1 MITVVPSN
9 WNYSVLFYSILY
21 SILKLY
27 LHMKHIQQ
35 GFTSS
40 LYFGLLF
47 EISVEMEILR
57 IPHVLGQI
65 KHPF

>member
-1 MITVVPSN
+1 
-9 WNYSVLFYSILY
+9 
-21 SILKLY
+21 
-27 LHMKHIQQ
+27 MKHIQQ

-40 LYFGLLF
+40 LYSGLLF